1 MNVTEQPSLEIG
13 AGHQTQE
20 IRQSLR
26 RLERRDWSLWGSA
39 IIIMLSLIAAIASFS
54 VSVTALPGEPFF
66 KFQMS
71 QSIRALLALVLLFS
85 VYTIYQ
91 QVQLKTVRD
100 RLTDQIEISAQ
111 EHARA
116 QEFLKLAMLDPLT
129 GLHNRRFAQERL
141 AAEIA
146 RSQRKRQP
154 LTVLILD
161 LDGFKQ
167 LNDRHGHPVG
177 DLFLRGFAERLTTA
191 IRGSDLAA
199 RIGGD
204 EFVVLLPECQPGQ
217 VQVVLQR
224 LRQREIDIDG
234 DKIPLCFSAGWA
246 DHQAGESP
254 QQLLQRADQALY
266 AEKRANKSV
275 LVSR

>member
-1 MNVTEQPSLEIG
+1 MNAAEQPPLGIG
-13 AGHQTQE
+13 AGPQTQE

-71 QSIRALLALVLLFS
+71 QSIRALLALVLVFS

-154 LTVLILD
+154 LTVLMLD

-224 LRQREIDIDG
+224 LRQRELDIDG
-234 DKIPLCFSAGWA
+234 EKIPLRFSAGWS

-254 QQLLQRADQALY
+254 EQLLQRADQALY

-275 LVSR
+275 VVSG